1 MQTTQYLEKK
11 VQCVLEEYLQREY
24 GHCICI
30 LDSAQRVIP
39 ILYTHVY
46 DDVSNQFELQISIDI
61 TATEIIYELNSLSRP
76 CYVLERL
83 KVPGKTRKDRL
94 ISLLDTVKEATYWD
108 WLNIHEEYPSL
119 MNKLNS
125 NGIYELA

>member
-11 VQCVLEEYLQREY
+11 VQCALEEYLQREY
-24 GHCICI
+24 GHGVCI

-46 DDVSNQFELQISIDI
+46 DDVSNQFQLQISIDI

-119 MNKLNS
+119 MNELNS